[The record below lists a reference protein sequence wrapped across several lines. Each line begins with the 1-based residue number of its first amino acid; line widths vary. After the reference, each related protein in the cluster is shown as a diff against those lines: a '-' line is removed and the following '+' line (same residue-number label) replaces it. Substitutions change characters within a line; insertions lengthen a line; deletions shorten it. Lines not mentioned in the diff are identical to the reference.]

1 MFESLFKDRV
11 SIADDN
17 FPIIAGWQPN
27 TGRHL
32 KSSHAFP
39 LPTQAK
45 EDHLN

>member
-11 SIADDN
+11 TIAADN
-17 FPIIAGWQPN
+17 FQIIARLQPN

-32 KSSHAFP
+32 KSSRGFP

-45 EDHLN
+45 EIT